1 MSEEINQK
9 MNIVEKSEVGF
20 GFVFIGRLFFHM
32 TFPTNIPRSSIVI
45 IIEAMSNNLTVSGNN
60 GLGAAK
66 ATAGARRTRHMAVV
80 DLTLLWVII
89 VSNGSTSRPFITP
102 RKNGIENNG

>member
-1 MSEEINQK
+1 

-20 GFVFIGRLFFHM
+20 GFVFIQRLFFHM
-32 TFPTNIPRSSIVI
+32 TFPINIPRSDIVI
-45 IIEAMSNNLTVSGNN
+45 IMEVMSNNLTVSGNN

-66 ATAGARRTRHMAVV
+66 ATAGARRTKHMAVMDTDFRLV
-80 DLTLLWVII
+80 TI
-89 VSNGSTSRPFITP
+89 VSNGSTSKPFITP